1 MAHSPYH
8 FDWNVTPSGL
18 EPPASTDSPRK
29 FLDEF
34 ANLRVRGLT
43 EEDQVF
49 LPDSSQM
56 AQNIAMSRFGL
67 GNAMAAQRLAGTNNL
82 INMTGGMG
90 VNSMGQGFGRRQSAL
105 TQGFRD
111 FNQQQQAQL
120 QQNIA
125 GFRSDV
131 LGEQFR
137 YQDAL
142 TTALGNLIRSG
153 ENENLS
159 ITPGGPQGISV
170 GSGVRGGGITPG
182 TTIGQFT
189 FPDPSTTSG
198 TITNPNTGR
207 VFTFNPSS
215 GKWELQT

>member
-8 FDWNVTPSGL
+8 FDWNITPSGL
-18 EPPASTDSPRK
+18 EPPASTESPEQ
-29 FLDEF
+29 FLEEF
-34 ANLRVRGLT
+34 SNITVDGLT
-43 EEDQVF
+43 DEDRIF
-49 LPDSSQM
+49 LPDSNQM

-67 GNAMAAQRLAGTNNL
+67 GNAMTAQKLAGTNNL

-120 QQNIA
+120 QENIA

-142 TTALGNLIRSG
+142 TTALGNLIQSG
-153 ENENLS
+153 ENDDLT
-159 ITPGGPQGISV
+159 ITPSGPPLPSFTTVPTDYQGDSILV
-170 GSGVRGGGITPG
+170 NGTRLLWTGSGYALANTPRVNMPIYTGTGG
-182 TTIGQFT
+182 
-189 FPDPSTTSG
+189 
-198 TITNPNTGR
+198 
-207 VFTFNPSS
+207 
-215 GKWELQT
+215 